1 MEEKIVLY
9 IEKAQCCGC
18 SACYSIC
25 PANAIT
31 MVPDEEGFLYP
42 EIDFCKCIGCKKCIK
57 TCLKRIKQKKFFNLS
72 IILHGRKIENV

>member
-1 MEEKIVLY
+1 MEEKIDLY

-18 SACYSIC
+18 SACYSVC

-57 TCLKRIKQKKFFNLS
+57 TCVFKTNQAEKGF
-72 IILHGRKIENV
+72 